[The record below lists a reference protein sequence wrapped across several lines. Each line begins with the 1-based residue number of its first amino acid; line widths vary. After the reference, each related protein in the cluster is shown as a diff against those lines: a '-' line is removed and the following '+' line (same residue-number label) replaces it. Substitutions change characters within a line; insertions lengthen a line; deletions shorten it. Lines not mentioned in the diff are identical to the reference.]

1 MPRLEGYTALIV
13 GGGRGL
19 GRSAAVAFAK
29 AGANIAV
36 AARTLAEI
44 NETAELVKAEGRK
57 AIAVQTDARDIKQVE
72 SLVEKTIAEF
82 GKIDILLNTQ
92 GTNRIASTIESTDED
107 WDTIMDTNLKSVY
120 FTCRTVLPHMIK
132 EKTGHIFNVASFY
145 GMWYPGG
152 GMIPIYKASKMGLIG
167 LSKSLADEQIENGI
181 GVHIFAPGP
190 MDTPLRWKDTPNVD
204 GDALLQPDTV
214 ADLMVTIASHRDLR
228 LSEVIVPH
236 IRLPYR
242 TAYKKRD

>member
-1 MPRLEGYTALIV
+1 MAKKLIQLSVTDIVLQADAETIRQALEARSKIDEL
-13 GGGRGL
+13 L
-19 GRSAAVAFAK
+19 GKREEAYRQIDES
-29 AGANIAV
+29 
-36 AARTLAEI
+36 E
-44 NETAELVKAEGRK
+44 
-57 AIAVQTDARDIKQVE
+57 QQVE
-72 SLVEKTIAEF
+72 ALVAKTIAEF

-120 FTCRTVLPHMIK
+120 LTCRTVLPHMIK

-204 GDALLQPDTV
+204 GEALLQPDTV